1 MVIITFSES
10 SSQNR
15 DGRVCVWMHTRSG
28 VARVELVRGPVPGL
42 ARFYRPRSSRFA
54 CGRFARIAGNKICTI
69 IHWAPRKRSHGS
81 LGYLQHTLVLLE
93 RRRGK
98 APFAHHMHVLYYSHP
113 RRYR

>member
-1 MVIITFSES
+1 
-10 SSQNR
+10 
-15 DGRVCVWMHTRSG
+15 MHGVPEPSG
-28 VARVELVRGPVPGL
+28 VARVELVRGPVSGE
-42 ARFYRPRSSRFA
+42 ARFYRPRNF
-54 CGRFARIAGNKICTI
+54 FPLTI

-98 APFAHHMHVLYYSHP
+98 ARFAHHMHVLYYSHP

>member
-1 MVIITFSES
+1 MRRPGVGTCMLQAEVLYRS
-10 SSQNR
+10 
-15 DGRVCVWMHTRSG
+15 SG
-28 VARVELVRGPVPGL
+28 VARVGVVRGPVPGVG
-42 ARFYRPRSSRFA
+42 RFYGP
-54 CGRFARIAGNKICTI
+54 
-69 IHWAPRKRSHGS
+69 PRKRSHGS